1 MTEYAKKAGR
11 RYTLEQAAQVTAKHL
26 VADLQRKCGG
36 GWNLLGASLQEAL
49 ALTEVLHRF
58 TGRTY
63 EGSTRTAH
71 DLVEEMS
78 AVKLAVMRLIDPG
91 AFTDAQE

>member
-1 MTEYAKKAGR
+1 M
-11 RYTLEQAAQVTAKHL
+11 
-26 VADLQRKCGG
+26 
-36 GWNLLGASLQEAL
+36 
-49 ALTEVLHRF
+49 TEVLHRF